1 MYASS
6 ILLDAR
12 SFGAQLPRQ
21 LDSLHRV
28 MRYGEGKHE
37 LLVADDSGD
46 HRLPGLACRF
56 GVTLVSCRP
65 CPLGERLNVAVA
77 ASHGELLLFPGLGQ
91 GGFPRWLSSQLGVL
105 GRQEW
110 DAVVLQAR
118 RQSAL
123 MRLMRL
129 MRLLSRLH
137 RASPT
142 DTFCVTRDWF
152 DRIGGFDPVL
162 EHDALPELI
171 ERLQACQA
179 RVSIERA

>member
-1 MYASS
+1 MCTSS
-6 ILLDAR
+6 VLLDAR
-12 SFGAQLPRQ
+12 SFGAQLPRH
-21 LDSLHRV
+21 LDALHRV
-28 MRYGEGKHE
+28 MRYGGGRHE
-37 LLVADDSGD
+37 VLVVDDTGD
-46 HRLPGLACRF
+46 RRLPGLACRF
-56 GVTLVSCRP
+56 DVTLIFSRP

-77 ASHGELLLFPGLGQ
+77 ASHGELLFFPGLGQ
-91 GGFPRWLSSQLGVL
+91 GGFHRWLANQLGDL

-110 DAVVLQAR
+110 DAVVLQVR

-123 MRLMRL
+123 MRLV
-129 MRLLSRLH
+129 RLLSRLH
-137 RASPT
+137 WASPT
-142 DTFCVTRDWF
+142 DTFCVTRGWF

>member
-6 ILLDAR
+6 ILFDAR
-12 SFGAQLPRQ
+12 TFGAQLPRHLGATQ
-21 LDSLHRV
+21 RTTRSRKG
-28 MRYGEGKHE
+28 RHE
-37 LLVADDSGD
+37 LLVVDDTGD
-46 HRLPGLACRF
+46 HRLPGLASRF
-56 GVTLVSCRP
+56 DVTLVSSP
-65 CPLGERLNVAVA
+65 SCPLGERLNVAVA
-77 ASHGELLLFPGLGQ
+77 ASHGELLLFPGLDQ
-91 GGFPRWLSSQLGVL
+91 GGLHRWLANQLGDL
-105 GRQEW
+105 GGQEW

-123 MRLMRL
+123 L
-129 MRLLSRLH
+129 RLLGRLH

-142 DTFCVTRDWF
+142 DTFCVTRGWF